1 VGVREDFVKD
11 SIVAF
16 GGLSGRAMQRSVLV
30 VEDDHDIAELIRLHL
45 RDQGLNV
52 VVCND
57 GTAGLTQAL
66 GRSWD
71 LLVLDLR
78 LPGIDGLELCRRVRL
93 EGRYIPI
100 LMLTAR
106 STEMDRVLGLE
117 TGADDYL
124 TKPFSVIELVA
135 RVKAILRRVQQ
146 LAAGATPDPRVLR
159 VGEIEIDIEQRTV
172 RRGGSP
178 VELTAREFALLVHL
192 ARHPGRVYTRAQ
204 LLDQVWGLRHE
215 AYEHTVSSHINR
227 LRAKLEPSPAAPR
240 YLLTIWG
247 VGYRFASG

>member
-1 VGVREDFVKD
+1 
-11 SIVAF
+11 
-16 GGLSGRAMQRSVLV
+16 MQRSVLV

-45 RDQGLNV
+45 QDLGLDV
-52 VVCND
+52 VVCSD
-57 GTAGLTQAL
+57 GVAGLGRAL

-93 EGRYIPI
+93 QGKYIPI

-124 TKPFSVIELVA
+124 TKPFSVIEFIA
-135 RVKAILRRVQQ
+135 RVKAILRRVQH
-146 LAAGATPDPRVLR
+146 LAAGTASNLRLLR
-159 VGEIEIDIEQRTV
+159 VGEIDIDINQRTV
-172 RRGGSP
+172 QCSGTP
-178 VELTAREFALLVHL
+178 VELTAREFDLLVHF
-192 ARHPGRVYTRAQ
+192 AQHPGRVFTRAQ
-204 LLDQVWGLRHE
+204 LLDQVWGLQHE

-227 LRAKLEPSPAAPR
+227 LRAKIEPSPTVPR

-247 VGYRFASG
+247 VGYRFAST

>member
-1 VGVREDFVKD
+1 
-11 SIVAF
+11 
-16 GGLSGRAMQRSVLV
+16 MQRSVLV

-45 RDQGLNV
+45 RDQGLEV
-52 VVCND
+52 VVCSD
-57 GTAGLTQAL
+57 GVAGLKQAL
-66 GRSWD
+66 GRRWD

-93 EGRYIPI
+93 EGNYIPI

-124 TKPFSVIELVA
+124 TKPFSVVEFIA
-135 RVKAILRRVQQ
+135 RVKAILRRVQH
-146 LAAGATPDPRVLR
+146 LAAGATSNLRLLR
-159 VGEIEIDIEQRTV
+159 VGEIEIDLDQRTV
-172 RRGGSP
+172 RCGGRP
-178 VELTAREFALLVHL
+178 VELTAREFALLAHF
-192 ARHPGRVYTRAQ
+192 AQHPGRVYTRAQ
-204 LLDQVWGLRHE
+204 LLDQVWGLQRE

-227 LRAKLEPSPAAPR
+227 LRAKIEPSPTAPR

>member
-1 VGVREDFVKD
+1 
-11 SIVAF
+11 
-16 GGLSGRAMQRSVLV
+16 MQGSVLV

-45 RDQGLNV
+45 RDQGLDV
-52 VVCND
+52 VVCSD
-57 GTAGLTQAL
+57 GAAGLKQAL

-78 LPGIDGLELCRRVRL
+78 LPGIDGLEVCRRVRL
-93 EGRYIPI
+93 EGKYIPI

-124 TKPFSVIELVA
+124 TKPFSVIEFIA
-135 RVKAILRRVQQ
+135 RVKAILRRVQH
-146 LAAGATPDPRVLR
+146 LAAGATSNLQVLR
-159 VGEIEIDIEQRTV
+159 VGEIEIDIDQRTV
-172 RRGGSP
+172 QCGGRP
-178 VELTAREFALLVHL
+178 VELTAREFALLLHF
-192 ARHPGRVYTRAQ
+192 AQHPGRVYTRAQ
-204 LLDQVWGLRHE
+204 LLDQVWGLQHE

-227 LRAKLEPSPAAPR
+227 LRAKLEPSPTAPR

>member
-1 VGVREDFVKD
+1 M
-11 SIVAF
+11 
-16 GGLSGRAMQRSVLV
+16 SGRVLV
-30 VEDDHDIAELIRLHL
+30 IEDDHDIAELIRLHL
-45 RDQGLNV
+45 QDLGLDV
-52 VVCND
+52 AVCND
-57 GTAGLTQAL
+57 GVAGLDQAL

-78 LPGIDGLELCRRVRL
+78 LPGIDGLEVCRRVRL
-93 EGRYIPI
+93 EGKYTPI

-106 STEMDRVLGLE
+106 SMEMDRVLGLE

-124 TKPFSVIELVA
+124 TKPFSVIEFIA
-135 RVKAILRRVQQ
+135 RVKAILRRVRH
-146 LAAGATPDPRVLR
+146 LAAGATPNLRVLR
-159 VGEIEIDIEQRTV
+159 VGEIAIDIDRRTV
-172 RRGGSP
+172 QCGGRP
-178 VELTAREFALLVHL
+178 VELTAREFDLLVHF

-204 LLDQVWGLRHE
+204 LLDQVWGLQHE

-227 LRAKLEPSPAAPR
+227 LRAKIEPSPVAPR

>member
-1 VGVREDFVKD
+1 MDD

-16 GGLSGRAMQRSVLV
+16 GGPSQRAMQRSVLV

-45 RDQGLNV
+45 RDQGLDV

-57 GTAGLTQAL
+57 GAAGLRQAL

-135 RVKAILRRVQQ
+135 RVKAIMRRVQQ
-146 LAAGATPDPRVLR
+146 LAAGATSDLRVLR

-172 RRGGSP
+172 RRAGSP
-178 VELTAREFALLVHL
+178 VELTAREFALLVHF

-204 LLDQVWGLRHE
+204 LLDQVWGLQHE

-227 LRAKLEPSPAAPR
+227 LRAKLEPLPTAPR

>member
-1 VGVREDFVKD
+1 LGVREDFVND

>member
-1 VGVREDFVKD
+1 
-11 SIVAF
+11 
-16 GGLSGRAMQRSVLV
+16 MQRSVLV
-30 VEDDHDIAELIRLHL
+30 IEDDHDIAELIRLHL
-45 RDQGLNV
+45 RDQGLDV
-52 VVCND
+52 VVCSD
-57 GTAGLTQAL
+57 GVAGLAEAL

-78 LPGIDGLELCRRVRL
+78 LPGIDGLEVCRRVRL
-93 EGRYIPI
+93 EGKYIPI

-124 TKPFSVIELVA
+124 TKPFSVIEFIA
-135 RVKAILRRVQQ
+135 RVKAILRRVQH
-146 LAAGATPDPRVLR
+146 LAAGAARNVRVLQ
-159 VGEIEIDIEQRTV
+159 VGEIEIDVERRTV
-172 RRGGSP
+172 RCGGRS
-178 VELTAREFALLVHL
+178 VELTAREFDLLVHF
-192 ARHPGRVYTRAQ
+192 AQHPGRVYTRAQ
-204 LLDQVWGLRHE
+204 LLDQVWGFQRE

-227 LRAKLEPSPAAPR
+227 LRAKIEPSPATPR

>member
-1 VGVREDFVKD
+1 
-11 SIVAF
+11 
-16 GGLSGRAMQRSVLV
+16 MQRNVLV
-30 VEDDHDIAELIRLHL
+30 VEDDHDIAELIRMHL
-45 RDQGLNV
+45 RDLGLDV

-57 GTAGLTQAL
+57 GVAGLEWAL

-93 EGRYIPI
+93 QGKYTPI

-124 TKPFSVIELVA
+124 TKPFSVIEFIA
-135 RVKAILRRVQQ
+135 RVKAILRRVQH
-146 LAAGATPDPRVLR
+146 LAAGSASNLRVLR
-159 VGEIEIDIEQRTV
+159 VAEIEIDIDQRTV
-172 RRGGSP
+172 RCGGRP
-178 VELTAREFALLVHL
+178 VELTAREFDLLVHF
-192 ARHPGRVYTRAQ
+192 AQHPGRVFTRAQ
-204 LLDQVWGLRHE
+204 LLDQVWGLQRE

-227 LRAKLEPSPAAPR
+227 LRAKIEPSPTAPR

-247 VGYRFASG
+247 VGYRFAAG

>member
-1 VGVREDFVKD
+1 
-11 SIVAF
+11 
-16 GGLSGRAMQRSVLV
+16 MQRSILV

-45 RDQGLNV
+45 RDQGLDV

-57 GTAGLTQAL
+57 GTAGLEQAL
-66 GRSWD
+66 GRNWD

-93 EGRYIPI
+93 EGKYIPI

-106 STEMDRVLGLE
+106 STEIDRVLGLE

-124 TKPFSVIELVA
+124 TKPFSVIEFIA
-135 RVKAILRRVQQ
+135 RVKAILRRVQH
-146 LAAGATPDPRVLR
+146 LAAATGSDLRVLH
-159 VGEIEIDIEQRTV
+159 VGEIEIDIDQRTV
-172 RRGGSP
+172 QRGGRP
-178 VELTAREFALLVHL
+178 VELTAREFDLLVHF
-192 ARHPGRVYTRAQ
+192 AQHPGRVFTRAQ
-204 LLDQVWGLRHE
+204 LLDQVWGLQHE

-227 LRAKLEPSPAAPR
+227 LRAKIEPSPTAPR

-247 VGYRFASG
+247 VGYRFAAG

>member
-1 VGVREDFVKD
+1 M
-11 SIVAF
+11 
-16 GGLSGRAMQRSVLV
+16 SGRVLV
-30 VEDDHDIAELIRLHL
+30 IEDDHDIAELIRLHL
-45 RDQGLNV
+45 QDLGLDV
-52 VVCND
+52 AVCND
-57 GTAGLTQAL
+57 GVAGLDQAL

-78 LPGIDGLELCRRVRL
+78 LPGIDGLEVCRRVRL
-93 EGRYIPI
+93 EGKYTPI

-106 STEMDRVLGLE
+106 SMEMDRVLGLE

-124 TKPFSVIELVA
+124 TKPFSVIEFIA
-135 RVKAILRRVQQ
+135 RVKAILRRVRH
-146 LAAGATPDPRVLR
+146 LAAGATPNLRVLR
-159 VGEIEIDIEQRTV
+159 VGEIEIDIDRRTV
-172 RRGGSP
+172 RCGGRP
-178 VELTAREFALLVHL
+178 VELTAREFDLLVHF

-204 LLDQVWGLRHE
+204 LLDQVWGLQHE

-227 LRAKLEPSPAAPR
+227 LRAKIEPSPVAPR